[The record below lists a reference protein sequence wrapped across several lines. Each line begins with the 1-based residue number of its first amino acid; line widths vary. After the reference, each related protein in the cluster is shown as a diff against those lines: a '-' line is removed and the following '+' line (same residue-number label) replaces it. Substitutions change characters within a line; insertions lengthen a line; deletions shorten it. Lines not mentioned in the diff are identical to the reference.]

1 MVTISDKE
9 IAKLYQISEEHV
21 QEYVSWDVEA
31 GMIIEVHSRS
41 TYYLTFQGLQVLC
54 QMNPSSLEE
63 ESLKKRSVDTSCK

>member
-21 QEYVSWDVEA
+21 REYVRWDVKA

-41 TYYLTFQGLQVLC
+41 TYYLTFQGLHVLC

-63 ESLKKRSVDTSCK
+63 EPLKKRQVHNPCK